1 MTKVLVVLIAILMFS
16 AAITMAIEYGTTTLV
31 GRTSGLAKFDVT
43 HDTGADTS
51 ATINCASW
59 SSMTVMLKAH
69 GTGFNFT
76 GQTDSNNVSIVFQ
89 FSNLASPGVG
99 DFAMYQGV
107 GATYPDSLSVTA
119 ADSNWFM
126 KTITIPPSRW
136 MRAIIR
142 PMAANKIDSAGAFA
156 YANIFWIRDMF
167 VR

>member
-1 MTKVLVVLIAILMFS
+1 MKKMLVVLIAILMFS
-16 AAITMAIEYGTTTLV
+16 AAIAMALEYGTTTLV
-31 GRTSGLAKFDVT
+31 GRTSGLVKFSVS

-59 SSMTVMLKAH
+59 SAMTVMLKAH
-69 GTGFNFT
+69 GTGWDFAN
-76 GQTDSNNVSIVFQ
+76 QTDSNNVSIVFQ
-89 FSNLASPGVG
+89 FSNMASPGAG
-99 DFAMYQGV
+99 DFSMYQGV

-126 KTITIPPSRW
+126 KAITIPPARW

-156 YANIFWIRDMF
+156 YANIFWIRNMP